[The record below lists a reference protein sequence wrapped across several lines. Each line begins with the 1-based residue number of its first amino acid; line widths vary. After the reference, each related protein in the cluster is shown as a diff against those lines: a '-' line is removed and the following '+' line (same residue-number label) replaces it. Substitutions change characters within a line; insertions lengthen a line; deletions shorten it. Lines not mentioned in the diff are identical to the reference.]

1 MDANRQHAKDSVD
14 KIVTYFETFTPQS
27 IPFVAEFYA
36 PDAYFKDPFNEVRG
50 HKAIEGIYAHMFEA
64 LTAPRFIVT
73 SQIVDP
79 DKNACF
85 LIWDFKFC
93 FKSYNTSTEQTIR
106 GGSHLI
112 LNADGKITSHRD
124 YWDAAEELYEKL
136 PVVGGVMRWL
146 KKRANS

>member
-1 MDANRQHAKDSVD
+1 MTKNAVND
-14 KIVTYFETFTPQS
+14 IVTYFETFTPQS

-36 PDAYFKDPFNEVRG
+36 PDATFKDPFNEVRG
-50 HKAIEGIYAHMFEA
+50 LKAIEAVYSHMFEA

-73 SQIVDP
+73 SQIVDGS
-79 DKNACF
+79 ACF
-85 LIWDFKFC
+85 LIWDFKFY
-93 FKSYNTSTEQTIR
+93 FKSYNKTTEQTVR
-106 GGSHLI
+106 GGSHLM
-112 LNADGKITSHRD
+112 LDQDGKITSHRD

>member
-1 MDANRQHAKDSVD
+1 MDANRQHVKDSVER
-14 KIVTYFETFTPQS
+14 IVTYFETFTPQS
-27 IPFVAEFYA
+27 IARVAEFYA

-50 HKAIEGIYAHMFEA
+50 LKAIEAVYSHMFEA

-73 SQIVDP
+73 SQIVDGS
-79 DKNACF
+79 NCF
-85 LIWDFKFC
+85 LIWDFKFY
-93 FKSYNTSTEQTIR
+93 FKSYDKITEQTVR
-106 GGSHLI
+106 GGSHLR
-112 LNADGKITSHRD
+112 LDANSKITDHRD

>member
-1 MDANRQHAKDSVD
+1 MDANRQHIE

-27 IPFVAEFYA
+27 IPRVAEFYA
-36 PDAYFKDPFNEVRG
+36 PDATFKDPFNEVRG
-50 HKAIEGIYAHMFEA
+50 LKAIEAIYSHMFEA

-73 SQIVDP
+73 SQIVDGS
-79 DKNACF
+79 NCF
-85 LIWDFKFC
+85 LIWDFKFY
-93 FKSYNTSTEQTIR
+93 FKSYNKTTEQTVR
-106 GGSHLI
+106 GGSHLMVDA
-112 LNADGKITSHRD
+112 NGKITSHRD

>member
-27 IPFVAEFYA
+27 IPRVAEFYA

-50 HKAIEGIYAHMFEA
+50 LKAIEAVYSHMFEA
-64 LTAPRFIVT
+64 LTTPRFIVT
-73 SQIVDP
+73 SQIVDSS
-79 DKNACF
+79 NCF
-85 LIWDFKFC
+85 LIWDFKFY
-93 FKSYNTSTEQTIR
+93 FKSYNKTTEQTVR
-106 GGSHLI
+106 GGSHLV
-112 LNADGKITSHRD
+112 LDANGKITSHRD

-136 PVVGGVMRWL
+136 PVMGGVMRWL

>member
-1 MDANRQHAKDSVD
+1 MDSTRRRVE

-27 IPFVAEFYA
+27 IPRVAEFYA
-36 PDAYFKDPFNEVRG
+36 LDAYFKDPFNEVRG
-50 HKAIEGIYAHMFEA
+50 HKAIEGIYSHLFEA

-73 SQIVDP
+73 SQIVDGS
-79 DKNACF
+79 ACF
-85 LIWDFKFC
+85 LIWDFKFY
-93 FKSYNTSTEQTIR
+93 FKSYDKTTEQTVR
-106 GGSHLI
+106 GGSHLM
-112 LNADGKITSHRD
+112 LDANGKITSHRD